1 MSSTLVQ
8 AEVELRVIA
17 ASIPSR
23 VLEPRSVGLVQPA
36 CTQSSSVPSKAAGAS
51 AARAHC
57 TGDVAHGDT
66 KHSTCTDSLNGQT
79 TSAEFS
85 SSSAPQ
91 HPTQTPC
98 WGRPEGLPAAQGLSS
113 SSSSLPQRLA
123 QRAAFQDQAEGLP
136 DAEVQGMRRHM
147 EVAGLQWELPEGVEM
162 EDCILLWL
170 GEVDTPAMTQLM
182 LKYSG

>member
-8 AEVELRVIA
+8 AQVDLKVIA

-23 VLEPRSVGLVQPA
+23 VLEPRSVGLVQLA

-57 TGDVAHGDT
+57 TGDMAHGDT
-66 KHSTCTDSLNGQT
+66 KHSTCTLSLSSQT

-85 SSSAPQ
+85 SSSDPQ
-91 HPTQTPC
+91 NPTQTPC

-113 SSSSLPQRLA
+113 SSSSLPQRPA

-147 EVAGLQWELPEGVEM
+147 EVAGLQWDLPEGVEM

>member
-1 MSSTLVQ
+1 MQ
-8 AEVELRVIA
+8 AEVDLRVTA
-17 ASIPSR
+17 ASIPST
-23 VLEPRSVGLVQPA
+23 VLEPRSDGLVQLG

-51 AARAHC
+51 AARACC
-57 TGDVAHGDT
+57 TGDMAHGDT
-66 KHSTCTDSLNGQT
+66 KHSTCTESLSGQT

-98 WGRPEGLPAAQGLSS
+98 WGRPEGLPAAQGLSG
-113 SSSSLPQRLA
+113 SSSSLLQRPA
-123 QRAAFQDQAEGLP
+123 QLAAFKDQVEGLP

-147 EVAGLQWELPEGVEM
+147 EVAGLQWDLPEEVEM

-182 LKYSG
+182 LTYSG